1 MKRLEH
7 ERRAGETRD
16 AVECFSLLFECVL
29 WPLSKC
35 LTTELKL
42 PSSILFKGQGTEH
55 TTVKWSFPKDCDAG
69 LTAVGIGSVVGDEF
83 WPSKARLFLSAAGG
97 CNRQMM

>member
-1 MKRLEH
+1 MKNKKVCNK
-7 ERRAGETRD
+7 TR
-16 AVECFSLLFECVL
+16 S
-29 WPLSKC
+29 
-35 LTTELKL
+35 L